1 MKKWIWYLIV
11 VATVAL
17 LSGNGTSGKDVGKLQ
32 PVQVVR
38 VSSGGGQVLI
48 ETDTGDVGV
57 GAALTEAFENMKRTA
72 SASVFLDTADYL
84 LISESCTALLPALM
98 TYLRPSCVVCLE
110 DGSSD
115 MEQVGAFLEYH
126 KPELTLMRY
135 KAGEKD
141 LPRLRTRD
149 GRMELVS

>member
-1 MKKWIWYLIV
+1 MRFRWSYIILYSIAGVIALLPFRGTDVAVLSPAEAVWASVEAGIV
-11 VATVAL
+11 CLKTDGGDLGMGATVA
-17 LSGNGTSGKDVGKLQ
+17 
-32 PVQVVR
+32 
-38 VSSGGGQVLI
+38 
-48 ETDTGDVGV
+48 E
-57 GAALTEAFENMKRTA
+57 ALENMKQTA
-72 SASVFLDTADYL
+72 SGTVFLDTADYL

-126 KPELTLMRY
+126 KPELTLVRY